1 MWHISGWQNLTE
13 IERVEKLRTLGDAT
27 GRTDFALEK
36 DIWVVD
42 VLRCLFESEFKEF
55 LQFKGGT
62 SLSKGFQIIDRF
74 SEDIDIAWNMENLLG
89 RKIDYQNR
97 EFMSKN
103 GYKAERRIEEIIDET
118 LLPLLKNVYQECEV
132 SSEKKIISIDYP
144 FSADGI
150 TKASARIKIEFE
162 TRSSAAPSMQ
172 VPIAPY
178 AAALPGFILW
188 DNFNVPCMPPEITF
202 WEKITAIYRLT
213 TLQNLEWQLGRHWF
227 DVVQIWEKVGRER
240 ILDKSV
246 VEAVVGQSHTRG
258 KDNLDYLA
266 ILDGKL
272 VLTYDPI
279 TESKALIAAIEETIT
294 RGYFQNAPDI
304 EELIEALGLL
314 ESILND
320 FLLSNVISKS

>member
-1 MWHISGWQNLTE
+1 MWLIKGWQKLETS
-13 IERVEKLRTLGDAT
+13 ERLQYLRSLAFDT
-27 GRTDFALEK
+27 GRSQFAIEK

-42 VLRCLFESEFKEF
+42 VLRCLFETEFKDY

-62 SLSKGFQIIDRF
+62 SLSKGFEIIDRF
-74 SEDIDIAWNMENLLG
+74 SEDIDVAWNMENLLG

-103 GYKAERRIEEIIDET
+103 GYKAEQKIEEIIDES
-118 LLPLLKNVYQECEV
+118 LLPLLKNVYSDCEV

-144 FSADGI
+144 FSAEGV
-150 TKASARIKIEFE
+150 TKEGARVKVEFE
-162 TRSSAAPSMQ
+162 TRSSASPSIQ
-172 VPIAPY
+172 VPITLY

-188 DNFNVPCMPPEITF
+188 DNFSVPCMPPEITF

-213 TLQNLEWQLGRHWF
+213 TTQNLEWQLGRHWF
-227 DVVQIWEKVGRER
+227 DVVQIWQKIGREK

-246 VEAVVGQSHTRG
+246 VEAIVRQSHARG

-272 VLTYDPI
+272 VLTYDPSA
-279 TESKALIAAIEETIT
+279 ESKALIAAIEETIA
-294 RGYFQNAPDI
+294 RGYFQNVPDI
-304 EELIEALGLL
+304 PELINNLFRL
-314 ESILND
+314 EMSLNN
-320 FLLSNVISKS
+320 FLQSNVTLHS